1 VTAPDDAKQVMSALR
16 LGWYLAEVRGRN
28 RPGGP
33 PGSSARMPDH
43 DDDALPLRNERSPT
57 ELRIEAQ
64 SVIAALAKALQ
75 VDGDGHVVSFGA
87 AIDDQA
93 KLLAHVRAPKAAL
106 ALQQGID
113 MLAKAPASQVV
124 ELLQKALTGQQ
135 KVVKQRQQAVANAQ
149 QALASAQE
157 QQQANAQQ
165 QAEAKSAAEAT
176 VKAAEAT
183 VRLEQATANGEQTG
197 LVMLQDAITALQ
209 RPPAD
214 QADPAPAEQ
223 AGPATAEQ
231 ASPAPAGQADPAPA
245 GLAALQTGL
254 QTITKAAEQAWKDLA
269 KLLWR
274 FDAHIQDVLAASAD
288 SQAVGYQLGRGLAET
303 YWALD
308 PAQNDGS
315 TGWSFLL
322 GQERCDELGRLV
334 GRLGAYMGPY
344 TAPAVAGTIVIWRSV
359 AENKDQQ
366 WRGDG
371 QDALDAAQQALYR
384 QTRRW
389 YELIV
394 LAQDP
399 TTLIKPYQLVFQ
411 YRTVLR
417 ALGLFWPQLVA
428 TIAGLVAL
436 GFLLF
441 LLSSN
446 SASTWKQS
454 LSGILAAVGL
464 SFAGLTGTLKS
475 SALAML
481 TRLRQDAYTDLV
493 TLAVQTTPPPKNAKK
508 KKSLLQQAIDQRR
521 LTPATPN

>member
-1 VTAPDDAKQVMSALR
+1 MTAPDDAKQVMSALR

-28 RPGGP
+28 RPDGP

-43 DDDALPLRNERSPT
+43 NDDALPLRNERSPT

-64 SVIAALAKALQ
+64 SVIAALAKVLQ
-75 VDGDGHVVSFGA
+75 VDEAGDGVSFGA

-93 KLLAHVRAPKAAL
+93 KLLAHVRAPKAAR

-113 MLAKAPASQVV
+113 MLAKAPASQAVK
-124 ELLQKALTGQQ
+124 LLQKAIPDQQ
-135 KVVKQRQQAVANAQ
+135 DVVEQRQQAVADAR
-149 QALASAQE
+149 QALASAQ

-165 QAEAKSAAEAT
+165 QAKAKSAAEAT
-176 VKAAEAT
+176 VK
-183 VRLEQATANGEQTG
+183 LEQATTDGELTG
-197 LVMLQDAITALQ
+197 LVMLEDAITALQ
-209 RPPAD
+209 RTPAE
-214 QADPAPAEQ
+214 QADPAPADRADPAPADRADPAPADQ
-223 AGPATAEQ
+223 AH
-231 ASPAPAGQADPAPA
+231 PAPAGQADPAPA
-245 GLAALQTGL
+245 GPAGLAALQTGL
-254 QTITKAAEQAWKDLA
+254 RTIDEAAQEAWKDLA

-288 SQAVGYQLGRGLAET
+288 TKAVGYQLGRGLAET

-308 PAQNDGS
+308 PAQKDGS

-359 AENKDQQ
+359 AENKDKQ

-371 QDALDAAQQALYR
+371 QDAQDAAQQALYR

-399 TTLIKPYQLVFQ
+399 TTLIKPYQLVTQ
-411 YRTVLR
+411 YRTALR
-417 ALGLFWPQLVA
+417 ALSLFWPQLVA
-428 TIAGLVAL
+428 TIVGLGFL

-446 SASTWKQS
+446 STSTWKQS

-493 TLAVQTTPPPKNAKK
+493 TLAVQTAPPPK

>member
-1 VTAPDDAKQVMSALR
+1 MTAPDDAKQVMSALR

-43 DDDALPLRNERSPT
+43 NDDALPLRNERSPA

-64 SVIAALAKALQ
+64 SVIAALAKVLE
-75 VDGDGHVVSFGA
+75 VDEAGDGVSFGA

-93 KLLAHVRAPKAAL
+93 KLLAHVQAPKAAR

-113 MLAKAPASQVV
+113 MLAKAPASEAVK
-124 ELLQKALTGQQ
+124 LLQQAITDQQ
-135 KVVKQRQQAVANAQ
+135 DVVDKRQKAVADAQ
-149 QALASAQE
+149 QALASAQ
-157 QQQANAQQ
+157 QQQANTQQ
-165 QAEAKSAAEAT
+165 QAAAKSAAEAT
-176 VKAAEAT
+176 VK
-183 VRLEQATANGEQTG
+183 VEQATADGEQTG

-223 AGPATAEQ
+223 AGPA
-231 ASPAPAGQADPAPA
+231 SAGQAS
-245 GLAALQTGL
+245 LAALQTGL
-254 QTITKAAEQAWKDLA
+254 RTITEAAQEAWKDLA
-269 KLLWR
+269 QLLWR
-274 FDAHIQDVLAASAD
+274 FDAHIQDVLAASAER
-288 SQAVGYQLGRGLAET
+288 QAVGYQLGRGLAET

-308 PAQNDGS
+308 PAREGGS

-344 TAPAVAGTIVIWRSV
+344 TAPAVAGTIAIWRSV

-366 WRGDG
+366 WRGVG
-371 QDALDAAQQALYR
+371 QAAQEAARQALYR

-399 TTLIKPYQLVFQ
+399 TTLIEPYQLVFQ

-417 ALGLFWPQLVA
+417 ALAAFWPQLVA
-428 TIAGLVAL
+428 TIVGLVFL

-446 SASTWKQS
+446 STSTWKQS

-493 TLAVQTTPPPKNAKK
+493 TLAVQTAPPPK
-508 KKSLLQQAIDQRR
+508 KKSQLQQAINQRR

>member
-28 RPGGP
+28 WPGGP

-43 DDDALPLRNERSPT
+43 NEDALPLRNERSPT

-64 SVIAALAKALQ
+64 SVIAALAKVLQ
-75 VDGDGHVVSFGA
+75 VDDAGDGVSFGA

-93 KLLAHVRAPKAAL
+93 KLLAHVRAPKAAR

-124 ELLQKALTGQQ
+124 KLLQQAIADQQ
-135 KVVKQRQQAVANAQ
+135 DVVEKRQQAVADAQ

-157 QQQANAQQ
+157 QQPNAEQ
-165 QAEAKSAAEAT
+165 QAAAKSAAEAT
-176 VKAAEAT
+176 VK
-183 VRLEQATANGEQTG
+183 LEQATADGEQTG

-214 QADPAPAEQ
+214 QADPASAEQADPAPAEQ
-223 AGPATAEQ
+223 AD
-231 ASPAPAGQADPAPA
+231 PAPAGQADPAPA
-245 GLAALQTGL
+245 GRAGLAALQTGL
-254 QTITKAAEQAWKDLA
+254 RTITEAAQEAWKDLA

-274 FDAHIQDVLAASAD
+274 FDAHIQDVLAASAER
-288 SQAVGYQLGRGLAET
+288 QAVGYQLGRGLAET

-308 PAQNDGS
+308 PAQEDGS

-366 WRGDG
+366 WRGVG
-371 QDALDAAQQALYR
+371 QAAQEAAQQALYR

-399 TTLIKPYQLVFQ
+399 TTLIEPYKLVFQ

-417 ALGLFWPQLVA
+417 ALGVFWPQLVA
-428 TIAGLVAL
+428 TIVGLVFL

-446 SASTWKQS
+446 STSTWKQS

-493 TLAVQTTPPPKNAKK
+493 TLAVQTTPPPKNGKK

>member
-1 VTAPDDAKQVMSALR
+1 VKSVTAPDDAKQVMSALR

-43 DDDALPLRNERSPT
+43 NDDALPLRNERSPT

-64 SVIAALAKALQ
+64 SVIAALAKVLL
-75 VDGDGHVVSFGA
+75 VDEAGDGVSFGA

-93 KLLAHVRAPKAAL
+93 KLLAHVRAPKAAR

-124 ELLQKALTGQQ
+124 KLLQQAIADQQ
-135 KVVKQRQQAVANAQ
+135 DVVDKRQKAVAGAQ
-149 QALASAQE
+149 QALASAQ

-165 QAEAKSAAEAT
+165 QAAAKSAAEAT
-176 VKAAEAT
+176 VK
-183 VRLEQATANGEQTG
+183 LEQATADGEQTG

-209 RPPAD
+209 RPPA
-214 QADPAPAEQ
+214 
-223 AGPATAEQ
+223 
-231 ASPAPAGQADPAPA
+231 GQA

-254 QTITKAAEQAWKDLA
+254 RTITEAAQEAWKDLA

-274 FDAHIQDVLAASAD
+274 FDAHIQDVLAASAER
-288 SQAVGYQLGRGLAET
+288 QAVGYQLGRGLAET

-308 PAQNDGS
+308 PAQEDGS

-322 GQERCDELGRLV
+322 GQERCDELGRLA

-366 WRGDG
+366 WRGVG
-371 QDALDAAQQALYR
+371 QAAQEAAQQALYR

-399 TTLIKPYQLVFQ
+399 TTLIEPYKLVFQ

-417 ALGLFWPQLVA
+417 ALGVFWPQLVA
-428 TIAGLVAL
+428 TIVGLVFL

-446 SASTWKQS
+446 STSTWKQS

-493 TLAVQTTPPPKNAKK
+493 TLAVQNTPPAKNARK
-508 KKSLLQQAIDQRR
+508 KKSLLQQAIDRRR